1 MKATQIQYKT
11 KNQLFNDFISLVKA
25 AFKSFSIEGWE
36 VRQLRQTFKINH
48 LKPIVFISVISGHQ
62 LGQQYYLK
70 TKIDNQ
76 ITREAHNKQEVTIR
90 FSATRLELPNDTL
103 ETYNGT
109 DILKVI
115 RAYMQSPEGIKFLAS
130 LGFAQYK
137 AQNINEMNF
146 TNDSDDFQFLPHFE
160 CTFLYTDIWG
170 TTIPEITK
178 VKEKGI
184 YHI

>member
-1 MKATQIQYKT
+1 MKATQIKYKT
-11 KNQLFNDFISLVKA
+11 KNQLFNEFISLVKS
-25 AFKSFSIEGWE
+25 AFESFSIEGWE

-48 LKPIVFISVISGHQ
+48 LKPIVFVSVISGHQ

-70 TKIDNQ
+70 TKTDNH
-76 ITREAHNKQEVTIR
+76 ITRQAYNKQEVTIR
-90 FSATRLELPNDTL
+90 FLATRLELPGDTL

-115 RAYMQSPEGIKFLAS
+115 RAYIQSPEGIKFLAS

-160 CTFLYTDIWG
+160 CTFLYTDSWG